1 MANAIGMIEFSSIA
15 KGIETCDIMLK
26 AANVSIIKASTICPG
41 KYIIIISGDTGD
53 VKSAMSIGKNNAGEH
68 LVDELFIANIT
79 EQLIPAISMTNQID
93 TKGAVGVIEFYS
105 VTSAVL
111 AADICVKSAN
121 VSLVE
126 IKTGYAIGGKGVVIL
141 TGEIGAIRAAME
153 NAVSNTDLICG
164 KTIIPRPTKE
174 LFETLL

>member
-1 MANAIGMIEFSSIA
+1 MANAIGIIEFSSIA

-53 VKSAMSIGKNNAGEH
+53 VKSAMTSGKNNAAEH
-68 LVDELFIANIT
+68 MVDELFIANIT
-79 EQLIPAISMTNQID
+79 EQLIPAISMTNQIE

-105 VTSAVL
+105 VTSAIL
-111 AADICVKSAN
+111 AADICAKSAN

-141 TGEIGAIRAAME
+141 TGEIGAVRAAME

-164 KTIIPRPTKE
+164 KTIIPRPSKE